1 MKHEFAFDTE
11 IYVCT
16 SDKLVQRDSEIQYYR
31 ISLFI
36 INALLFGSQ
45 YRRDLISP
53 NVLKS
58 WFKPCIE

>member
-1 MKHEFAFDTE
+1 MKNKFAFETE

-16 SDKLVQRDSEIQYYR
+16 SDKLTQRDSEIQYYR

-45 YRRDLISP
+45 YRRYLIAP

-58 WFKPCIE
+58 RFNPCTE